1 MGKKKKKFSI
11 NIRKIMYGI
20 KTNVTKTQK
29 FNSTLIV
36 PVKSQLGNWLPGSA
50 TPSYLTN
57 ITGSY
62 GFDPLGLGSTPTNLA
77 RFQEAELI
85 HCRWAM
91 LGVAGSLAVELFGFG
106 NWYDA
111 PLASQQTYFG
121 LTMPFKLQDLVA
133 IELLLMAAV
142 EARRLNETSL
152 EKKLYPGFDLIGV
165 TKDPVKFESMKI
177 KEIKNGRL
185 AMISFLGFIAQHAA
199 TQKTP
204 LTNLTDHLAEPFYS
218 NVSSNGVSMPFL

>member
-1 MGKKKKKFSI
+1 MG
-11 NIRKIMYGI
+11 YI
-20 KTNVTKTQK
+20 KMLI
-29 FNSTLIV
+29 FN
-36 PVKSQLGNWLPGSA
+36 PKRAVKAKANLGNWLPGSKS
-50 TPSYLTN
+50 PDYLVD

-62 GFDPLGLGSTPTNLA
+62 GFDPLGLGSTKTNLD
-77 RFQEAELI
+77 RYREAELI

-91 LGVAGSLAVELFGFG
+91 LGVAGSLAVELFGYG

-121 LTMPFKLQDLVA
+121 LIVPFKLQDLVA

-165 TKDPVKFESMKI
+165 TKDPIKLESMKI

-204 LTNLTDHLAEPFYS
+204 LTNLTDH
-218 NVSSNGVSMPFL
+218 

>member
-1 MGKKKKKFSI
+1 MGITLFFKTIMDRIKLNFLKT
-11 NIRKIMYGI
+11 RKL
-20 KTNVTKTQK
+20 K
-29 FNSTLIV
+29 STSAMML
-36 PVKSQLGNWLPGSA
+36 KSQLGSWLPGSA
-50 TPSYLTN
+50 APTYLTN
-57 ITGSY
+57 VTGSY

-85 HCRWAM
+85 RCRWAM

-165 TKDPVKFESMKI
+165 TKDPIKLESMKI

-204 LTNLTDHLAEPFYS
+204 LTNLADHLAEPFYS

>member
-1 MGKKKKKFSI
+1 MST
-11 NIRKIMYGI
+11 RGI
-20 KTNVTKTQK
+20 QAKAR
-29 FNSTLIV
+29 
-36 PVKSQLGNWLPGSA
+36 LGNWLPGS
-50 TPSYLTN
+50 TIPPYLETVS
-57 ITGSY
+57 GSY
-62 GFDPLGLGSTPTNLA
+62 GFDPLNLGSIPADLA

-121 LTMPFKLQDLVA
+121 STMPFKLQDLVA

-142 EARRLNETSL
+142 EARRLNEASL

-165 TKDPVKFESMKI
+165 TKDPKKLESMKI

-204 LTNLTDHLAEPFYS
+204 LTNLADHLE
-218 NVSSNGVSMPFL
+218 

>member
-1 MGKKKKKFSI
+1 MGKLNHLKT
-11 NIRKIMYGI
+11 RKL
-20 KTNVTKTQK
+20 KTT
-29 FNSTLIV
+29 SAMML
-36 PVKSQLGNWLPGSA
+36 KSQLGSWLPGSA

-62 GFDPLGLGSTPTNLA
+62 GFDPLGLGSTPTNLV

-91 LGVAGSLAVELFGFG
+91 LGVAGSLVVELLGFG

-111 PLASQQTYFG
+111 PLATKQTYFG
-121 LTMPFKLQDLVA
+121 LIVPFKLQDLVA

-142 EARRLNETSL
+142 EARRLNKTSL

-165 TKDPVKFESMKI
+165 TKDSKKFETMKI

-199 TQKTP
+199 TR
-204 LTNLTDHLAEPFYS
+204 EFYILNIILS
-218 NVSSNGVSMPFL
+218 I